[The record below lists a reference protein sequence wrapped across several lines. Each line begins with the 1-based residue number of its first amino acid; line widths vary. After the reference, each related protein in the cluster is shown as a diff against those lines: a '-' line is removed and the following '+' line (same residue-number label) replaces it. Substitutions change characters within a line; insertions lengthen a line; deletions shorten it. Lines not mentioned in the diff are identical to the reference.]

1 MLFFFSFQASLPCF
15 PCALAFII
23 EQDLF
28 SINVI
33 DSGRSLV
40 IFQRFLWNDMSKN
53 GFSTSIE
60 TGKYHYIV
68 IRLATRC
75 SHGWSETDR
84 ATKTDESQLPLKGH
98 CHKHNFKNSTAQ
110 KHVYTT
116 GNILTV
122 VKFS

>member
-84 ATKTDESQLPLKGH
+84 ATKTDESQLPLMDESQRKQAS
-98 CHKHNFKNSTAQ
+98 KLQ
-110 KHVYTT
+110 
-116 GNILTV
+116 
-122 VKFS
+122 

>member
-60 TGKYHYIV
+60 TGKYHYMDGAKPIEQQKQMN
-68 IRLATRC
+68 
-75 SHGWSETDR
+75 HN
-84 ATKTDESQLPLKGH
+84 
-98 CHKHNFKNSTAQ
+98 CH
-110 KHVYTT
+110 
-116 GNILTV
+116 
-122 VKFS
+122 